1 MNDAGKPTID
11 DIARL
16 AGVSKG
22 TVNRAIHDKP
32 GINSATKERILAI
45 IEEQGFSPNYH
56 ARSLATGRTE
66 TIGVLLPDVENEF
79 FAMICSEIEK
89 MCWEKR
95 YVMNLA
101 FSNDVPDRERA
112 VLQSFVDRDVD
123 GLIVF
128 PVSKNS
134 DAIER
139 AIAADK
145 PVVLLLNDLPLQE
158 ASAVLVNERGGIE
171 TVVQHLVDAGHRRIA
186 YINGFVHYSGS
197 YNDFINQERLRSFR
211 ETLQRN
217 RVPFDADTI
226 LEFKPELY
234 AQNDPSFLTSLFA
247 SREAPTAIVCFH
259 DRIAIWLV
267 QALKDMGLRVP
278 EDVSVT
284 GFDDIRELRYITPRL
299 TTYRVPIR
307 DVASEALRILFQQL
321 EHPSAVRQR
330 VVLHG
335 MLVPGASTL
344 SAAPAGLA
352 RE

>member
-1 MNDAGKPTID
+1 MNDSGKPTID

-22 TVNRAIHDKP
+22 TVNRAIHNKP
-32 GINSATKERILAI
+32 GINSGTKERILAI
-45 IEEQGFSPNYH
+45 IEEEGFSPNYH

-112 VLQSFVDRDVD
+112 VVQSFIDRDVD

-128 PVSKNS
+128 PVSQNY

-139 AIAADK
+139 AIAAEK

-158 ASAVLVNERGGIE
+158 ASAVLVNERGGME
-171 TVVQHLVDAGHRRIA
+171 TVVQHLIDAGHQQIA
-186 YINGFVHYSGS
+186 YIDGYVHYSGS
-197 YNDFINQERLRSFR
+197 YNDFINRERLRAFY
-211 ETLQRN
+211 ETLERN
-217 RVPFDADTI
+217 HVPVDHGSI
-226 LEFKPELY
+226 LEFRPELY
-234 AQNDPSFLTSLFA
+234 TKTEPAFLSRLFESPDPPS
-247 SREAPTAIVCFH
+247 AIVCFH

-267 QALKDMGLRVP
+267 QALRDIGLRVP
-278 EDVSVT
+278 QDVSVT
-284 GFDDIRELRYITPRL
+284 GFDDIRELQYITPRL

-321 EHPSAVRQR
+321 EQPSSIRQR

-335 MLVPGASTL
+335 TLVEGASTI
-344 SAAPAGLA
+344 AAISLTPD
-352 RE
+352 